1 MMEFNEL
8 YLPEG
13 AVLVERMQEEFKGL
27 IITMDKSKPNRGTIV
42 AACDSLKEF
51 IGKTVVFR
59 ENFSEEI
66 DIEDKKGLLYFRD
79 FNSSIYYAK

>member
-1 MMEFNEL
+1 MMEFKEI

-13 AVLVERMQEEFKGL
+13 AVLVERIQEEFKGIL
-27 IITMDKSKPNRGTIV
+27 ITMNQPKSNKGTIV
-42 AACDSLKEF
+42 ATCESLKDF

-59 ENFSEEI
+59 ESFSEEI